1 MNRWKCIAVCA
12 AVVVVTVA
20 SGRADI
26 MEDSIVQN
34 GRFTQVEDGTP
45 VAWEA
50 FAARDNT
57 APTAEV
63 SHGRLKLS
71 CERRPCYGGLQ
82 QDIEGVEGGQTYQI
96 SYRYRTEGISH
107 PREFVHCLVRWFD
120 EEGGLIE
127 VQLLGASGTG
137 EGWTEISDRRVAP
150 EEAVTARIELILKWT
165 TGTVWFD
172 NVAMRPA
179 DPVEHRIVNLATICL
194 VTRDS
199 TPDENRRA
207 WAQKCAEA
215 GQMGADIVCCGEVL
229 TAPGTGMS
237 KFELKE
243 PADGPTAQTLGEV
256 ADEYDMYIV
265 AGIYEWDGQ
274 SIYNTAILLD
284 RDGNLAGRYRKV
296 HLTVTAGPGGSS
308 PGPEYPVF
316 ETDFGT
322 IGMEICYDNFF
333 PECARALAVNGAE
346 IIFLPIWG
354 DTRTPWSYEISCRS
368 RALDNSVFLVSSI
381 YSLKRSLIV
390 SPLGEILADTEGEE
404 GVIMAEVDLDDRY
417 LHRGLS
423 VGADGEW
430 ETLWPNERH
439 PSTYDDLAEPR

>member
-1 MNRWKCIAVCA
+1 MA
-12 AVVVVTVA
+12 
-20 SGRADI
+20 
-26 MEDSIVQN
+26 DSIVKN
-34 GRFTQVEDGTP
+34 GRFTQVEDGIP
-45 VAWEA
+45 AAWEA

-57 APTAEV
+57 APTVEV

-71 CERRPCYGGLQ
+71 CQKRPCYGGLQ
-82 QDIEGVEGGQTYQI
+82 QDIEDIQGGQTYQI

-107 PREFVHCLVRWFD
+107 PREFVHCLIRWFD
-120 EEGGLIE
+120 EEGDLIE

-137 EGWTEISDRRVAP
+137 EEWAEISDRRMAP
-150 EEAVTARIELILKWT
+150 DEAASARIELILKWT
-165 TGTVWFD
+165 TGSVWFD
-172 NVAMRPA
+172 NVTMRPV
-179 DPVEHRIVNLATICL
+179 DPIEHRIVNLATICL
-194 VTRDS
+194 LTRDS
-199 TPDENRRA
+199 TPDGNRRA
-207 WAQKCAEA
+207 WAEKCTEA
-215 GQMGADIVCCGEVL
+215 GEMGADIVCCGEVI

-243 PADGPTAQTLGEV
+243 SADGPTAQILGEV
-256 ADEYDMYIV
+256 ADKYDMYIV
-265 AGIYEWDGQ
+265 AGIYEWDGE

-354 DTRTPWSYEISCRS
+354 DGRTDWSYEVSCRS
-368 RALDNSVFLVSSI
+368 RALDNSVFLVSSN
-381 YSLKRSLIV
+381 YSQKRSLV
-390 SPLGEILADTEGEE
+390 VGPTGEILADTDGAQ
-404 GVIMAEVDLDDRY
+404 GVVMAEVDLDARH
-417 LHRGLS
+417 LRRGLS

-439 PSTYDDLAEPR
+439 PSTYEDLAEPR

>member
-1 MNRWKCIAVCA
+1 MIRWISLA
-12 AVVVVTVA
+12 ACTVMIVTIPMFAGAEVMPENL
-20 SGRADI
+20 I
-26 MEDSIVQN
+26 QN
-34 GRFTQVEDGTP
+34 GRFNEVDEGIP
-45 VAWEA
+45 AGWEA
-50 FAARDNT
+50 FAAREDT
-57 APTAEV
+57 APMVDTPG
-63 SHGRLKLS
+63 GRLELT
-71 CERRPCYGGLQ
+71 CQQRPCYGGVY
-82 QDIEGVEGGQTYQI
+82 QDIDSVQGGRTYRF

-120 EEGGLIE
+120 DEDGLIE

-137 EGWTEISDRRVAP
+137 EKWTEISDRRKAP
-150 EEAVTARIELILKWT
+150 EDATHARIELILKWT

-172 NVAMRPA
+172 NVSMRPA
-179 DPVEHRIVNLATICL
+179 DPVEHRIVNLAAICL
-194 VTRDS
+194 ATRDS
-199 TPDENRRA
+199 TPEENRRL
-207 WAQKCAEA
+207 WAEKCAEA
-215 GQMGADIVCCGEVL
+215 GEMGADIVCCGEVL
-229 TAPGTGMS
+229 TAPGTQLS

-243 PADGPTAQTLGEV
+243 PADGPTARILGEV

-265 AGIYEWDGQ
+265 AGIYEWTGER
-274 SIYNTAILLD
+274 IYNTAILLD
-284 RDGNLAGRYRKV
+284 RNGELAGRYRKV

-308 PGPEYPVF
+308 PGSEYPVF

-333 PECARALAVNGAE
+333 PECARTLAVNGAE

-354 DTRTPWSYEISCRS
+354 DTRTPWSYEITCRS
-368 RALDNSVFLVSSI
+368 RALDNHVFLVSSI
-381 YSLKRSLIV
+381 YSFKRSLIV